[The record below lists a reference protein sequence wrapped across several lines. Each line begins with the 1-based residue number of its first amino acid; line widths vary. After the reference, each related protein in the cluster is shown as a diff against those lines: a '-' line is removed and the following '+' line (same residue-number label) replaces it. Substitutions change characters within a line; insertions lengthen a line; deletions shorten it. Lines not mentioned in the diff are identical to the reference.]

1 MNLKN
6 PTAIATLREMT
17 KKADVLLDPF
27 RPGVLEKL
35 GLGPDVLLKDNPRLI
50 IARISGFGPSGPASK
65 AAGHDINYL
74 ATAGVL
80 GVSLL
85 TMRGCFY
92 PFMLKIYHL
101 DDWARRRSTRV
112 PIECIG

>member
-6 PTAIATLREMT
+6 PAAIDTLREMT

-35 GLGPDVLLKDNPRLI
+35 GLGPDVLLQDNPRLV

-80 GVSLL
+80 GVSISNNACCSCL
-85 TMRGCFY
+85 Y
-92 PFMLKIYHL
+92 
-101 DDWARRRSTRV
+101 
-112 PIECIG
+112 